1 MLFNSPEFLLVFL
14 PISLLLFWLAAK
26 TSGGRAAQLTL
37 IGSSMV
43 FYAWW
48 KWEYLA
54 LILCGTVANYLLGGW
69 LLKRQSRLL
78 LTIGISLNVGLLGY
92 FKYTNF
98 AIENL
103 SLLFGADISSLNI
116 ILPLG
121 ISFFTFQK
129 IGYLVD
135 CYKGLVHERDPLRF
149 GLFVLFFPQLIA
161 GPIVH
166 HGQIIPQLKQHEA
179 NPLPSQIMVAQ
190 GLFYLIVGLFKK
202 VIIADNIANI
212 IVPGFAN
219 VHALQFVE
227 AWTVAIGYSLQ
238 IYFDFSAYSEM
249 AIGLGLLFGVMLP
262 INFNSPYKATSISD
276 FWRRWHMTLG
286 AFMRSY
292 LYVPM
297 GGNRKGVSVMVFA
310 SLATMLIGGLWHG
323 AAWTFVLWGA
333 MHGTMLVIHKVWR
346 SSGAAM
352 GARAA
357 HALTLLG
364 VVFAWVPFRASS
376 ISDTLAIWSKMVG
389 AGGISLPMGYQALP
403 GMKEF
408 VSTYHLSNIFNGFEW
423 IGLVV
428 LFYFAVTARNT
439 HERWDQFQPSI
450 RSVVLLTGMSLAG
463 LFSLSQPST
472 FLYFNF

>member
-14 PISLLLFWLAAK
+14 PISLLLFWLAAR
-26 TSGGRAAQLTL
+26 TAGGRAAQLTL
-37 IGSSMV
+37 IASSLV

-54 LILCGTVANYLLGGW
+54 LILGGTIANYLLGGL
-69 LLKRQSRLL
+69 LLKRKSRLL
-78 LTIGISLNVGLLGY
+78 LITGISLNVILLGY

-103 SLLFGADISSLNI
+103 SILFALDISTFNI

-135 CYKGLVHERDPLRF
+135 CFRGLVHERDPLRF

-166 HGQIIPQLKQHEA
+166 HGQIIPQLKQHEVH
-179 NPLPSQIMVAQ
+179 PLPTQMMVAQ

-202 VIIADNIANI
+202 VIIADNIANV

-219 VHALQFVE
+219 VQTLQFVE

-249 AIGLGLLFGVMLP
+249 AIGLGLLFGVVLP
-262 INFNSPYKATSISD
+262 INFDSPYKATSISD

-286 AFMRSY
+286 AFMREY

-297 GGNRKGVSVMVFA
+297 GGSKKGVGVMVFA

-333 MHGTMLVIHKVWR
+333 LHGTMLVLHKIWR
-346 SSGAAM
+346 SAGGAM
-352 GARAA
+352 GARLA
-357 HALTLLG
+357 HALTLLC

-376 ISDTLAIWSKMVG
+376 MGDTLAIWSKMFGV
-389 AGGISLPMGYQALP
+389 GGISLPMGYQALP
-403 GMKEF
+403 GVKA
-408 VSTYHLSNIFNGFEW
+408 VVATYHLSNIFNGFEW
-423 IGLVV
+423 LGLVV

-439 HERWDQFQPSI
+439 HERWHQFKPSV
-450 RSVVLLTGMSLAG
+450 RSVALFTGMSLAG